1 MLTPLD
7 DFLAHQT
14 PETFDHVATSDRNFF
29 DRYYFNAHTLDGEVF
44 LFFGMGLYPNLD
56 VIDAFVSVLYQGKQY
71 IVRAS
76 RRLGADRLNTRAGPL
91 AVEVLEGL
99 RRLRLSCDQTEPG
112 VAFDMTFT
120 GVAFPHQE
128 PHFFRRAGNRV
139 IMDYQRMTQC
149 GRWQGW
155 IEVAGR
161 RFEVRPETWWGAR
174 DHSWG
179 VRRVGEPE
187 PAGAQTTLPGVPP
200 VQFFWQW
207 SPQQYED
214 RCLLYSVNEYADG
227 RRWHQSAA
235 LCYPY
240 GAAHE
245 VEECEVRHVVTL
257 APGSRQL
264 ESVRLLL
271 RSGAGEELEVRAEP
285 LALHYMSAI
294 GYGPPWRHGV
304 YQGENVVEADVWDL
318 SDPQTVSRAFG
329 LTETLCRFDM
339 NGKTG
344 YGVFEFLCIGP
355 YAPLGLT

>member
-14 PETFDHVATSDRNFF
+14 PDTFDHVATSDRNFF
-29 DRYYFNAHTLDGEVF
+29 DRYYFNCHTLDGEVF
-44 LFFGMGLYPNLD
+44 LIFGMGLYPNLD
-56 VIDAFVSVLYQGKQY
+56 VIDAFVSILYQGKQH

-76 RRLGADRLNTRAGPL
+76 RRLGADRLNTRVGPL

-99 RRLRLSCDQTEPG
+99 RRLRLSCDATEPG
-112 VAFDMTFT
+112 VAFDLTFT

-155 IEVAGR
+155 LEVGGR
-161 RFEVRPETWWGAR
+161 RFAVRPETWWGAR

-187 PAGAQTTLPGVPP
+187 PAGATAALGAFPQA
-200 VQFFWQW
+200 QFFWQW
-207 SPQQYED
+207 SPQQYD
-214 RCLLYSVNEYADG
+214 DVCLLYSVNEYADG

-240 GAAHE
+240 GADREPA
-245 VEECEVRHVVTL
+245 ECEVRHVETL
-257 APGSRQL
+257 APGTRRL
-264 ESVRLLL
+264 ESVRLTL
-271 RSGAGEELEVRAEP
+271 RSGDGAALEVRAEP
-285 LALHYMSAI
+285 LATAYMSAI

-304 YQGENVVEADVWDL
+304 YQGELAVEGDIWDL
-318 SDPQTVSRAFG
+318 RDPETERTAFG
-329 LTETLCRFDM
+329 LTETLCRFDL

-344 YGVFEFLCIGP
+344 YGAFEFLCIGP
-355 YAPLGLT
+355 YAPLGLE